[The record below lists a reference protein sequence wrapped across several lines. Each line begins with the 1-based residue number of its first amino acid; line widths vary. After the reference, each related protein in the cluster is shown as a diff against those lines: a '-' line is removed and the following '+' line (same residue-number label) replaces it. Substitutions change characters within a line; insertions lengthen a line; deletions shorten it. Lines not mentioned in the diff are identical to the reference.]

1 MNFAVDA
8 APSPLSID
16 QKDRRRD
23 IHKGFR
29 FGEVND
35 PRKAQPI
42 AGRTG
47 NPRPWRRG
55 VAAHCRKP
63 AHPASG
69 CL

>member
-1 MNFAVDA
+1 MNFAVEA
-8 APSPLSID
+8 VPLSLSID
-16 QKDRRRD
+16 RQDQRRD
-23 IHKGFR
+23 VHKGFR

-42 AGRTG
+42 AGRVG
-47 NPRPWRRG
+47 NPRPRRRG
-55 VAAHCRKP
+55 VAADWRQP